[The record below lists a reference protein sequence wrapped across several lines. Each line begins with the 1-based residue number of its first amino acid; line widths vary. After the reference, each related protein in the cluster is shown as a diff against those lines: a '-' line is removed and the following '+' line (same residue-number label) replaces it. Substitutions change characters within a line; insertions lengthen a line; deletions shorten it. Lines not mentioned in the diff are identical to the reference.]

1 MLLPARDEEHEARQR
16 AESVR
21 DPMRAILFV
30 FIVGFIY
37 WLFVV
42 YHNGKNGV
50 PMSSFEGEVY
60 NRIRTFLSWF
70 KY

>member
-1 MLLPARDEEHEARQR
+1 
-16 AESVR
+16 
-21 DPMRAILFV
+21 MRAILFV

-50 PMSSFEGEVY
+50 PMSSIEGEVY

>member
-1 MLLPARDEEHEARQR
+1 
-16 AESVR
+16 
-21 DPMRAILFV
+21 MRAILFV

-42 YHNGKNGV
+42 YQNGKNGV